1 MYICTLRRM
10 QPLAAL
16 ALLVVSLCAS
26 GQSRHANSNTAQ
38 AELHINVIV
47 VPTVAPPHHKDRDR
61 DDAMVSYDLKP
72 DDDKLSVSEEM
83 RPMLVT
89 RGNSPARQEQ
99 VRVITVV
106 TK

>member
-10 QPLAAL
+10 QLLATLPLL
-16 ALLVVSLCAS
+16 ILSVCVSA
-26 GQSRHANSNTAQ
+26 QSRHANSNTAQ

-72 DDDKLSVSEEM
+72 DDDKLSVSEET
-83 RPMLVT
+83 RSMLVT
-89 RGNSPARQEQ
+89 RGDSPARQEQ